1 MLAWSWWAL
10 WDLVLELASWQGWDL
25 VSRHSVTRPGVL
37 DHGCLWEPGC
47 PTCVDVEHL
56 RASWRTCPLIS
67 WTSSTTCPPPSWT
80 RWKRCPPLS
89 SSSPCPWSSAFCWL
103 NPGHLWTVGL
113 VAHGPNELP
122 ARKKVRILEFSLLCS
137 PHLIHS
143 QTIWA
148 PDGEEVLVSGFVNIQ
163 LCSPARVHQLH
174 ILAKFVLD
182 VAYCRGQLSTKD
194 DRSGKGRV
202 NAGRKNAQNS
212 TEWGFSLTCG
222 GATGLADCSWWGRA
236 PLLSWNNQATPEVV
250 RFKECKIFI
259 FWNEWPLIILT
270 ERENSYFAE
279 EVFLQEN
286 THWESSLNSW

>member
-56 RASWRTCPLIS
+56 RASWRICPPLS

-103 NPGHLWTVGL
+103 NPGHLWTAGL

-122 ARKKVRILEFSLLCS
+122 AEKKVLILEFSLLCS

-148 PDGEEVLVSGFVNIQ
+148 PYGEEVLVSGFVNIQ

-174 ILAKFVLD
+174 ILAKLVLD

-202 NAGRKNAQNS
+202 NAGRKNTQNS
-212 TEWGFSLTCG
+212 TEWGFSPVEERLASQIVVDEG
-222 GATGLADCSWWGRA
+222 GHR
-236 PLLSWNNQATPEVV
+236 
-250 RFKECKIFI
+250 
-259 FWNEWPLIILT
+259 
-270 ERENSYFAE
+270 SY
-279 EVFLQEN
+279 LG
-286 THWESSLNSW
+286 TTKPHLRS